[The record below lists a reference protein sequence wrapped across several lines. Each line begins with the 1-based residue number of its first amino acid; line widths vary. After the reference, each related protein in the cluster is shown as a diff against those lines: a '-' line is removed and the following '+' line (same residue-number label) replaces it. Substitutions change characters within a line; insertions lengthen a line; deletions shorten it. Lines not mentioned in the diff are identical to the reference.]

1 MIYDAKAYK
10 MFKLMPIITKHTI
23 VQDVDAVQMVVVV
36 RALVVW
42 ASAVNPNVHQWLR
55 QVESV

>member
-1 MIYDAKAYK
+1 MMQKLINVHIDANYYK
-10 MFKLMPIITKHTI
+10 THYSTN
-23 VQDVDAVQMVVVV
+23 VAVVQMVAVV
-36 RALVVW
+36 RALMVW